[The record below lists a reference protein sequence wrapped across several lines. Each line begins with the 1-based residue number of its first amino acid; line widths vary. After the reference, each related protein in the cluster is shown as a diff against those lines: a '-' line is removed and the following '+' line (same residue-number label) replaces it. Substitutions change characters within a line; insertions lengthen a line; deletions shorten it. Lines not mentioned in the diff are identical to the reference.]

1 VLHASGNDAH
11 RSQEGERVAM
21 ETSAARVSAIDE
33 DLGERYY
40 KGDEA
45 LEQRLTQEIIAVIGE
60 FIDRRFKE
68 GRRPALRDAHAKD
81 TGCVKAIFRV
91 NKDLPGELRRGVFS
105 TEREYDAWIR
115 FSDGNSEVRS
125 SRWPDARGMAIKL
138 MGVNGDKLLDET
150 DSQDFIMANHPAFF
164 IDDLQEYLD
173 TLKVFH
179 RGRTLQQL
187 LSVLKLK
194 PHEIP
199 LAIRVNFTLITN
211 PLFSQYWSMTPY
223 RLGATAGERM
233 AIKFTAKPRLAN
245 TANFLWTAATYL
257 LPGFSLKKEMA
268 KILAA
273 REMWFDFYIQRF
285 VDERS
290 TPIENSRKIW
300 TEDVSRPE
308 PVAKIII
315 PCQDVISDERDRF
328 CENLSFNPWHG
339 LAEHKP
345 LGAVNRVRKQVYL
358 EISRQRHRLNFQ
370 PHTQPTGLET
380 V

>member
-1 VLHASGNDAH
+1 VLHAPGNAAH
-11 RSQEGERVAM
+11 RSQDGERVIM
-21 ETSAARVSAIDE
+21 DTSGPRESAIDE

-40 KGDEA
+40 KGDET
-45 LEQRLTQEIIAVIGE
+45 LEQKLTQEIIAVIGE
-60 FIDRRFKE
+60 FIDRRFRE
-68 GRRPALRDAHAKD
+68 GRQPALRDAHAKD

-91 NKDLPGELRRGVFS
+91 NKDLPRELRRGVFG
-105 TEREYDAWIR
+105 TEQDYDAWIR

-138 MGVNGDKLLDET
+138 MGVKGDKLLDET
-150 DSQDFIMANHPAFF
+150 DTQDFIMANHPAFF

-179 RGRTLQQL
+179 SGRTLQQL
-187 LSVLKLK
+187 LSVFKLK

-223 RLGATAGERM
+223 RLGAAPGERT

-245 TANFLWTAATYL
+245 TGNFLWKAATYL
-257 LPGFSLKKEMA
+257 APGFSLKKEMA
-268 KILAA
+268 KVLAA

-285 VDERS
+285 RS
-290 TPIENSRKIW
+290 HDRTPIEDSRKIW
-300 TEDVSRPE
+300 TEEVSPPE

-328 CENLSFNPWHG
+328 CENLSFNPWHC
-339 LAEHKP
+339 LADHKP
-345 LGAVNRVRKQVYL
+345 LGAVNRVRRPIYF
-358 EISRQRHRLNFQ
+358 EISSQRHRLNAQ
-370 PHTQPTGLET
+370 PHRQPTGLET